1 MTTSLRTGAAL
12 LTAVLAALTLA
23 CTSVGGAR
31 SVEERIDWFETLVGQ
46 TRMAR
51 AAGTPVAGFTWYGA
65 VDHVDW
71 DSMLRV
77 RNLTIN
83 PCGMWGLERRGDRL
97 VRIPTA
103 LVERYR
109 EQIAKPSADTVG
121 ALASAEAAARVG
133 AVLDPSASLA

>member
-1 MTTSLRTGAAL
+1 
-12 LTAVLAALTLA
+12 
-23 CTSVGGAR
+23 
-31 SVEERIDWFETLVGQ
+31 
-46 TRMAR
+46 MAR

-83 PCGMWGLERRGDRL
+83 PCGMWSLERRGDRL

-109 EQIAKPSADTVG
+109 EQIAKPAADTVG